1 MAKKRSSVVEYSGS
15 RRTATSCQLRTS
27 VNPRHGLLVAGSWKL
42 EAGSCYRFLSSFS
55 SVSLRPASSA
65 HIQEVELMRVFQYRV
80 AVMSACL
87 PIAVAI
93 SGCNQPPAAQ
103 PATPATPAA
112 AAAPAQT
119 PAERGKVLVTVGG
132 CHDCHSPKK
141 IGPGGPE
148 PDMSRALSGHPQ
160 DVKVT
165 AEFKAPKGSPYPI
178 HTIDHLTAWSGAW
191 GVSFAANLTPDPDTG
206 MSMPERSFL
215 AAMKSG
221 AHLGSSRPIL
231 P

>member
-1 MAKKRSSVVEYSGS
+1 
-15 RRTATSCQLRTS
+15 
-27 VNPRHGLLVAGSWKL
+27 
-42 EAGSCYRFLSSFS
+42 
-55 SVSLRPASSA
+55 
-65 HIQEVELMRVFQYRV
+65 MRVFQYRV

-165 AEFKAPKGSPYPI
+165 AGFKAPKGSPYTI

-231 P
+231 PPMPWQMYAQLSDDDLKAIYAYLKTLAPVKNKVPDPIPPAK

>member
-1 MAKKRSSVVEYSGS
+1 
-15 RRTATSCQLRTS
+15 
-27 VNPRHGLLVAGSWKL
+27 
-42 EAGSCYRFLSSFS
+42 
-55 SVSLRPASSA
+55 
-65 HIQEVELMRVFQYRV
+65 MRVFQYRV
-80 AVMSACL
+80 AVLSACL

-93 SGCNQPPAAQ
+93 SGCNQPPAQ
-103 PATPATPAA
+103 PATPATPAP

-165 AEFKAPKGSPYPI
+165 AAFKAPKGSPYTI

-231 P
+231 PPMPWQMYAQLSDDDLKAIYAYLKTLAPVKNKVPDPIPPAK

>member
-1 MAKKRSSVVEYSGS
+1 
-15 RRTATSCQLRTS
+15 
-27 VNPRHGLLVAGSWKL
+27 
-42 EAGSCYRFLSSFS
+42 
-55 SVSLRPASSA
+55 
-65 HIQEVELMRVFQYRV
+65 MRVFQYRV
-80 AVMSACL
+80 AVLSACL

-93 SGCNQPPAAQ
+93 SGCSQPPAQ
-103 PATPATPAA
+103 PATPATTAP

-148 PDMSRALSGHPQ
+148 PDMSRALSGHRE

-165 AEFKAPKGSPYPI
+165 AGFKTPKGSPYVI
-178 HTIDHLTAWSGAW
+178 HTIGDLTAWSGEW

-221 AHLGSSRPIL
+221 AHLGSRSCRRCRGRCTQCSATTT
-231 P
+231 